1 MNSFKAQQRVG
12 KDGMLHLTI
21 PVGFIEQEVEVMV
34 VYQPLQPVQ
43 TLIPQVS
50 LEQLYGVCADDPIV
64 LDGQGIAELLD
75 DDLAGAFD

>member
-1 MNSFKAQQRVG
+1 
-12 KDGMLHLTI
+12 MLHLTI

-43 TLIPQVS
+43 ALIPQVS

-75 DDLAGAFD
+75 DDLGGAFD